1 MIVTIGGLAGS
12 GTTTATKI
20 LSKKMGVPYI
30 SAGDIFRQMAAEHNM
45 DILQFSKFA
54 ENNIEIDKE
63 IDQRQAKMARE
74 SQNLIVEGRLSAYF
88 VKADLKACFIA
99 PLDIR
104 ADRISHRE
112 NKHPN
117 TVKEEISQRGESEAK
132 RYLEIHGIDIENLE
146 IYDLIINTHS
156 FHAESVSN
164 IIIKAIEEKKSIKQ
178 LKKSL
183 N

>member
-12 GTTTATKI
+12 GTTTASKI

-30 SAGDIFRQMAAEHNM
+30 SAGDIFRQMAAERNM

-54 ENNIEIDKE
+54 ENNIKIDKE
-63 IDQRQAKMARE
+63 IDRRQAQIASE
-74 SQNLIVEGRLSAYF
+74 SQNLIVEGRLSAFF
-88 VKADLKACFIA
+88 VEADLRVCFIA
-99 PLDIR
+99 PIDIR
-104 ADRISHRE
+104 AERISQRE
-112 NKHPN
+112 NKPPN

-132 RYLEIHGIDIENLE
+132 RYLEIHNIDIGNLE

-156 FHAESVSN
+156 FHAESVVS
-164 IIIKAIEEKKSIKQ
+164 IIIKAIEEKNS
-178 LKKSL
+178 